1 MKILEKIKLLI
12 SNKVLS
18 LFINN
23 KNPQKMGKN
32 KEELKE
38 KMTAAKEELKAAK
51 EERRAFEKENKL
63 AKGEDHSGNKDFGK
77 KWAKINETVKSKQ
90 EKVDKIQGDLD
101 EVKAA
106 TASSRTTYTY
116 PDDVKTAADKK
127 KFRAKARAAKKRA
140 EKGEA
145 EPKAEKSSK
154 KDKSEKSEKSGK
166 KKKEK
171 VAAEEE
177 D

>member
-1 MKILEKIKLLI
+1 MSTK
-12 SNKVLS
+12 
-18 LFINN
+18 
-23 KNPQKMGKN
+23 

-38 KMTAAKEELKAAK
+38 KLLAAKEEAKAAK

-77 KWAKINETVKSKQ
+77 KWTKINETVKSKQ
-90 EKVDKIQGDLD
+90 EKVDKIQSQLD
-101 EVKAA
+101 AEKAA

-116 PDDVKTAADKK
+116 PDDVRTAADRKK
-127 KFRAKARAAKKRA
+127 YRAKARAAKKRA

-145 EPKAEKSSK
+145 EPKEKK
-154 KDKSEKSEKSGK
+154 EAKSEK
-166 KKKEK
+166 KEK
-171 VAAEEE
+171 KSKKVAVEAE